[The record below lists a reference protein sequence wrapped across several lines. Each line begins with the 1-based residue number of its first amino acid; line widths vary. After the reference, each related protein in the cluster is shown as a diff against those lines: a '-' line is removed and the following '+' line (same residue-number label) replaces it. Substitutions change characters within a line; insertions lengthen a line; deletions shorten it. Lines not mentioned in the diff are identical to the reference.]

1 MHKHLKECSA
11 IKEKQNKD
19 DAVEPARKRKHEP
32 PLEAQALQ
40 TPPETYEDAV
50 RAPKRRRF
58 VHHGLAGDVDA
69 VEVGGTTFYN
79 TAPPPA
85 YVSPHRTWTRP
96 GLDRQ
101 ASAATGSGHQ
111 ASATRLRPPG
121 FGHHGLGHHGFGHQ
135 LGCGRQRD
143 GLGHKHAG
151 SGHQRPGLGHQ
162 RLSDLLMLALRVLE
176 CRSAGLRQLR
186 PCGTLPA
193 RHALASPVA
202 ATLLPNQA
210 QA

>member
-85 YVSPHRTWTRP
+85 YVSPHLTWTRP

-111 ASATRLRPPG
+111 ASATT
-121 FGHHGLGHHGFGHQ
+121 
-135 LGCGRQRD
+135 
-143 GLGHKHAG
+143 A
-151 SGHQRPGLGHQ
+151 
-162 RLSDLLMLALRVLE
+162 
-176 CRSAGLRQLR
+176 SA
-186 PCGTLPA
+186 TT
-193 RHALASPVA
+193 ASATNSAVA
-202 ATLLPNQA
+202 ANATASATSTPAPATSAPASATSDCLIC
-210 QA
+210 